1 MLSIKRSIQGGK
13 VAAMDFSKF
22 HPYVYYATKYPFYRE
37 QASLNRYVYTS
48 SIYFIT
54 EGKGILRLKGI
65 EYEASPGMMVYVE
78 PGETHDWTADADEP
92 MTHVCCYFDWYYID
106 RTEAFSEAA
115 PICFERD
122 SLRTEL
128 LGDTFP
134 YPLPEIA
141 NVGASLLSWTDLLQR
156 SFISNEHTNER
167 TFLRSMSAQSHFTA
181 FIHQFLEFS
190 LQDSY
195 IPDPRISK
203 LLERI
208 EAELL
213 SGADIEL
220 DRYTE
225 EIGVSRGYFFE
236 LFKRTTGLSPIQ
248 YINQFR
254 ISRAKEDL
262 RSSNLSIM
270 QIADKYHFSS
280 VHYFSRTFRKYA
292 GKSPQMFRESEH

>member
-1 MLSIKRSIQGGK
+1 
-13 VAAMDFSKF
+13 MDFSKF
-22 HPYVYYATKYPFYRE
+22 HPYVYYATKYPFYRG
-37 QASLNRYVYTS
+37 QASLNRYVYSS

-54 EGKGILRLKGI
+54 EGKGILRLRGI
-65 EYEASPGMMVYVE
+65 DYVASTGMMVYME
-78 PGETHDWTADADEP
+78 PGQLHDWIADTEEP

-106 RTEAFSEAA
+106 RTEAFRETSA
-115 PICFERD
+115 PICYERD
-122 SLRTEL
+122 LLRTDL
-128 LGDTFP
+128 LGETFP

-167 TFLRSMSAQSHFTA
+167 TFLRSMSAQSYFSE
-181 FIHQFLEFS
+181 FIQQFLAFS

-203 LLERI
+203 LLMRI

-213 SGADIEL
+213 SGTDIEL
-220 DRYTE
+220 NRYAD
-225 EIGVSRGYFFE
+225 EIGVSRGYFFD

-248 YINQFR
+248 YTNHYR
-254 ISRAKEDL
+254 ISRAKDDL
-262 RSSNLSIM
+262 LSSNLSVM

-280 VHYFSRTFRKYA
+280 VHYFSRTFRKYT
-292 GKSPQMFRESEH
+292 GISPQMFRESGR